1 MPSLSAGRKFGHDTL
16 DFIRLASPFFA
27 LHNVRHLF
35 PALDAFPVLHPLARN
50 MQRVRSKRGDFG
62 FCLQPDD
69 EEMRQI
75 KDVLAGMADDVPK
88 HRWERRCRWFIV
100 PCFGRRRLDSA
111 RPRHSGLRYGVMEPL
126 IRSSRRLPKSLWA
139 WMHDLI

>member
-1 MPSLSAGRKFGHDTL
+1 LFRAADRYCSPEINGMFKIVLFGFPL
-16 DFIRLASPFFA
+16 FA
-27 LHNVRHLF
+27 LYNVRHLF

-75 KDVLAGMADDVPK
+75 KDVLAVMADDVPK
-88 HRWERRCRWFIV
+88 QRWERRCRWFIV

-111 RPRHSGLRYGVMEPL
+111 RPRHS
-126 IRSSRRLPKSLWA
+126 
-139 WMHDLI
+139 D